1 MNQDFL
7 DLLHLLLQARVRF
20 IVVGAHAMAVH
31 GVPRA
36 TGDLDIWVDPEPA
49 NARLVWEA
57 LLAFGAPVSHVG
69 IVQEDLEKPGVVIQ
83 IGQPPRRID
92 LLTGISGV
100 TFAEAWPNRVLHA
113 VGDLSVPFLG
123 QDDLIRNKRASGR
136 PKDLVDLDLLER
148 RQS

>member
-7 DLLHLLLQARVRF
+7 DLLQLLLKAGARF
-20 IVVGAHAMAVH
+20 LVVGAHAMAVH

-36 TGDLDIWVDPEPA
+36 TGDLDIWVDSEPA

-57 LLAFGAPVSHVG
+57 LLAFGAPVSHAG
-69 IVQEDLEKPGVVIQ
+69 IVREDLEQPGIVIQ

-100 TFAEAWPNRVLHA
+100 TFADAWPNRVLQT
-113 VGDLSVPFLG
+113 VGALPIPFLG
-123 QDDLIRNKRASGR
+123 HGDLIRNKGASGR
-136 PKDLVDLDLLER
+136 PKDLVDLDLLR
-148 RQS
+148 RGRS

>member
-1 MNQDFL
+1 VNQDFL
-7 DLLHLLLQARVRF
+7 DLLRFLILARARF

-36 TGDLDIWVDPEPA
+36 TGDLDVWVDPEPA
-49 NARLVWEA
+49 NAGLVWKA
-57 LLAFGAPVSHVG
+57 LLEFGAPVSDVG
-69 IVQEDLEKPGVVIQ
+69 IVREDLEKPGFVIQ

-100 TFAEAWPNRVLHA
+100 TFAEAWPNRVLHT
-113 VGDLSVPFLG
+113 VGDLSIPFLG
-123 QDDLIRNKRASGR
+123 QGDLIRNKRASGR

-148 RQS
+148 GRS